1 MIVKKVIQI
10 QCFIRQCF
18 ARSRVKKMIIQKE
31 EHLKRLEIVGLFSI
45 IFKNNK
51 KRREVQE
58 KKRLKEIESRLH
70 PKNNKD
76 FETLYNGLES
86 KRLYSL

>member
-1 MIVKKVIQI
+1 MS
-10 QCFIRQCF
+10 F
-18 ARSRVKKMIIQKE
+18 
-31 EHLKRLEIVGLFSI
+31 I
-45 IFKNNK
+45 IFKNSK

-86 KRLYSL
+86 KI

>member
-1 MIVKKVIQI
+1 M
-10 QCFIRQCF
+10 
-18 ARSRVKKMIIQKE
+18 
-31 EHLKRLEIVGLFSI
+31 
-45 IFKNNK
+45 
-51 KRREVQE
+51 EVQE

-86 KRLYSL
+86 KTRFSFQKVGGFKKLKELITWTIQSLQDWQL